1 VRGVNLLKSKDIF
14 VKVYSPNSQLV
25 EFSICLK
32 NVPGALAEV
41 SNLLASLG
49 VNIYSGFLNFYP
61 GEDKGRWAFIAELK
75 GVGVS
80 AEELVNRIKGL
91 RNVLEVEYMHAKFDS
106 LLIDVMHFPLL
117 VMGLRSFIFKVDTWG
132 SIAAHLLQRFGTG
145 GAVILYEMGLKA
157 GEARAKEV
165 VTEGFSG
172 SLAFDVILA
181 ERIGLGWGIPKLLEF
196 NEKEV
201 KGSLLVEELFECLPF
216 KGKAKE
222 SRSHLFRGYLVGVI
236 QHLFNK
242 RVKVEEVECVAKGD
256 QACLFKF
263 G

>member
-1 VRGVNLLKSKDIF
+1 MLKSKDIF

-41 SNLLASLG
+41 SSLLASLG

-61 GEDKGRWAFIAELK
+61 GEEKGRWAFIAELK
-75 GVGVS
+75 GVGIS
-80 AEELVNRIKGL
+80 AEDLANRIKGL
-91 RNVLEVEYMHAKFDS
+91 TNVLEVDFMRANFDS
-106 LLIDVMHFPLL
+106 LVVDVMHFPLL
-117 VMGLRSFIFKVDTWG
+117 VMGLRSFIFKIDTWG
-132 SIAAHLLQRFGTG
+132 NVTAHLLQRFGTG

-165 VTEGFSG
+165 VAEGFSG

-181 ERIGLGWGIPKLLEF
+181 ERVGLGWGVPKLIEF
-196 NEKEV
+196 DEKNVE
-201 KGSLLVEELFECLPF
+201 GSLSVQDLFECLPF
-216 KGKAKE
+216 KGAVKE

-236 QHLFNK
+236 QQLFNK
-242 RVKVEEVECVAKGD
+242 KVKVEEVECIAKGD
-256 QACLFKF
+256 QACLFRFK
-263 G
+263 

>member
-1 VRGVNLLKSKDIF
+1 MFKSKDIF
-14 VKVYSPNSQLV
+14 VKVYSPNSKLV

-61 GEDKGRWAFIAELK
+61 GEDKGRWAFVADLK
-75 GVGVS
+75 GVNVS
-80 AEELVNRIKGL
+80 AEELVNRIRGL
-91 RNVLEVEYMHAKFDS
+91 KNVLEVEYIYAKFDT
-106 LLIDVMHFPLL
+106 LLVDVMHFPLL
-117 VMGLRSFIFKVDTWG
+117 VMGVRSFLFKVDTWG
-132 SIAAHLLQRFGTG
+132 KITAHLIKQFGTG
-145 GAVILYEMGLKA
+145 GAFILYEIGVMA

-165 VTEGFSG
+165 IAEGFSG

-181 ERIGLGWGIPKLLEF
+181 ERIGLGWGIPKLVEF
-196 NEKEV
+196 DEKEV
-201 KGSLLVEELFECLPF
+201 KGLLSVQELFECLPF
-216 KGKAKE
+216 KGAGNE
-222 SRSHLFRGYLVGVI
+222 GRSHLFRGFLAGVI

-242 RVKVEEVECVAKGD
+242 KVKVEEVECIAKGD